1 MNLLWNWKTVAKQ
14 AWSFRFAVLAA
25 LLSAAEF
32 AMPFVAPEKPSGIFA
47 ACAAL
52 VSVAAAVARLFGQPK
67 TLP

>member
-14 AWSFRFAVLAA
+14 AWSFRLIILSA

-32 AMPFVAPEKPSGIFA
+32 AMPFVAPEKASGWFA
-47 ACAAL
+47 AAAAL